1 MIFFLTWLIIVMNVY
16 ESMSFTSVTSA
27 EADMTSFTNV
37 PEDKQSWRTLKLTLR
52 CILQ

>member
-1 MIFFLTWLIIVMNVY
+1 MIFFFDMVNNCY
-16 ESMSFTSVTSA
+16 ELMSFTSVTSA
-27 EADMTSFTNV
+27 EADVTSFTNV